1 MNVKNN
7 NVVTM
12 TIAGLLC
19 AIGIIIPMFAPKIV
33 IPPASYTLASHV
45 AIFIA
50 MFISPYVAIPVSLI
64 TTLGFFIAGF
74 PLIIVLRALSHIVF
88 VAVGSIILKK
98 NKKQLSTTSGTII
111 FGLLIGIIHAICE
124 VVVVSLF
131 YWGGNVTEI
140 YQQKGFFFSVIILV
154 GLGTV
159 VHSMIDFGIS
169 VLVWEPLQKVIN
181 IPVSV
186 RRIRKQA

>member
-50 MFISPYVAIPVSLI
+50 MFISPYVAIPVAFI

-88 VAVGSIILKK
+88 VAIGSILLKK

-111 FGLLIGIIHAICE
+111 FGVLIGIIHAVCE

>member
-7 NVVTM
+7 VLSM
-12 TIAGLLC
+12 TLAGLLC
-19 AIGIIIPMFAPKIV
+19 AIGIIIPMFAPKII

-50 MFISPYVAIPVSLI
+50 MFISPYVAIPVALI
-64 TTLGFFIAGF
+64 TTLGFFIGGF
-74 PLIIVLRALSHIVF
+74 PLIIVLRALSHIIF
-88 VAVGSIILKK
+88 VVIGSFMLKN
-98 NKKQLSTTSGTII
+98 NKKQLSTTSGTIL
-111 FGLLIGIIHAICE
+111 FGLLMGVIHAVCE

-131 YWGGNVTEI
+131 YWGGNVTEV
-140 YQQKGFFFSVIILV
+140 YQQKGFFFSVILLV
-154 GLGTV
+154 GVGTI

-186 RRIRKQA
+186 RRIRKHA

>member
-7 NVVTM
+7 VLSM
-12 TIAGLLC
+12 TLAGLLC
-19 AIGIIIPMFAPKIV
+19 AIGIIIPMFAPKII

-50 MFISPYVAIPVSLI
+50 MFISPYVAIPVALI
-64 TTLGFFIAGF
+64 TTFGFLIAAF
-74 PLIIVLRALSHIVF
+74 PLIVVLRALSHIIF
-88 VAVGSIILKK
+88 VVIGSFMLKN
-98 NKKQLSTTSGTII
+98 NKKQLSTTSGTIL
-111 FGLLIGIIHAICE
+111 FGLLMAVIHGVSE

-154 GLGTV
+154 GVGTI

-186 RRIRKQA
+186 RRIRKHA

>member
-7 NVVTM
+7 VLSM
-12 TIAGLLC
+12 TLAGLLC
-19 AIGIIIPMFAPKIV
+19 AIGIIIPMFAPKII

-50 MFISPYVAIPVSLI
+50 MFISPYVAIPVALI
-64 TTLGFFIAGF
+64 TTFGFLIAGF
-74 PLIIVLRALSHIVF
+74 PLIVVLRALSHIIF
-88 VAVGSIILKK
+88 VVIGSFMLKN
-98 NKKQLSTTSGTII
+98 NKKQLSTTAGTIL
-111 FGLLIGIIHAICE
+111 FGLLMAVIHGVSE

-154 GLGTV
+154 GVGTI

-186 RRIRKQA
+186 RRIRKHA